1 MWKFLCGA
9 LVWDLRRVHWYF
21 MFTPTAVLYT
31 FQRGAAYSDTAVTRK
46 SFFFFLSRHILV
58 FFVFSF
64 LHEKLPKNSLNKAQF
79 NVLFSQGYKF
89 YT

>member
-46 SFFFFLSRHILV
+46 SFFFFFI
-58 FFVFSF
+58 
-64 LHEKLPKNSLNKAQF
+64 
-79 NVLFSQGYKF
+79 
-89 YT
+89 